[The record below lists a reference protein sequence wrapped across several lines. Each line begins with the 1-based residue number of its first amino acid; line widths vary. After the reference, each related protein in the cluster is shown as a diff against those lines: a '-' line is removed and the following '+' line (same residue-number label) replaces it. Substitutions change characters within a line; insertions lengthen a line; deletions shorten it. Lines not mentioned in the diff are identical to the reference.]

1 MSRSLLARSL
11 EPLVAIS
18 WAIFL
23 VWSIWLAAVWALGI
37 NQSFLGLPISSAGA
51 WDPGAAGMVEDAP
64 APPHAGLR
72 RAVLLLAEGA
82 ELAWFALALIQLHLS
97 VISINGVNTARA
109 WMGISLGGALL
120 LGLLNR
126 AIGLPFGWIYFSPV
140 LGAQLSGVPLGWVL
154 MWGVL
159 VIGARESVLRF
170 APRISHLTL
179 SFVTA
184 GGVLV
189 TIVNLVPIAKDVR
202 AWWGWHTGDIRQPA
216 PTPWWFWPACF
227 IVAWLL
233 AFLMRER
240 TIAAGMKKRSL
251 RPLVV
256 LLTLNFAALLTHA
269 HTRFR

>member
-1 MSRSLLARSL
+1 MSRSLVARSL

-23 VWSIWLAAVWALGI
+23 VWSLWLAAVWALGI
-37 NQSFLGLPISSAGA
+37 NQSFLGLPMSPAVA
-51 WDPGAAGMVEDAP
+51 WESGAAAMVEDGP
-64 APPHAGLR
+64 EPRHAGLR
-72 RAVLLLAEGA
+72 RAVLLLAENA
-82 ELAWFALALIQLHLS
+82 ELAWLALALIQLHLS

-140 LGAQLSGVPLGWVL
+140 LGSQLAGVPLGWVL
-154 MWGVL
+154 LWGVL

-170 APRISHLTL
+170 APRVSHLTL
-179 SFVTA
+179 SFA
-184 GGVLV
+184 SAIIVLI
-189 TIVNLVPIAKDVR
+189 TMVNLVPIAKDVR

-227 IVAWLL
+227 AVAWLL
-233 AFLMRER
+233 AFFMRER
-240 TIAAGMKKRSL
+240 TVAAGVKKRSL

-256 LLTLNFAALLTHA
+256 LLTLNGAALLTHA
-269 HTRFR
+269 RTLLR